1 MFGRPAGAKPPEER
15 ILKMEMKP
23 VESRE
28 TTEES
33 ESAEQTAARRLDD
46 ATFEPQALVEQTG
59 EYRQAESIQAD
70 FVALVDTAVRQA
82 AAESGPAPVSEQ
94 RPSAAIHAAS
104 GGISAESAV
113 NESDSRNDGPAQ
125 NSPATA
131 ISPKP
136 GSAAG
141 SEGEPVEEEIGPKPK
156 KYYKEVGGWDAFG
169 VHIPGTMTEFTNEYA
184 DLQKPGSAAGDRP
197 GSDPIGEYDVGPKT
211 IKENP
216 LPKPGNTIADGPGNE
231 PVDEEI
237 GPKPKK
243 YYKEVGGWD
252 AFGVHIPGTMTE
264 FTNEY
269 ADLQKPG
276 SAAGSEGE
284 PVDEEIGPKPK
295 KYYKEVGGWDA
306 FGVHIPGTMTEFTNE
321 YADLQKPGSAAGDG
335 PGSDP
340 IGEYDVGPKTIKE
353 NPLPKPGNTI
363 ADGPGNEPVGEEI
376 GPKPKKYYKEVGGW
390 DAFGVHIPGT
400 MTEFTNEYADLQKPG
415 STAGDDPGSEP
426 VDEEIGPKPKKYYKE
441 VGGWDAFGV
450 HIPGTM
456 TEFTNEYA
464 DLQKPGSTAGTGA
477 GNLSVEKQIGEHKN
491 EPADPKKTGN
501 TVSNNPESGLVD
513 EQIGPKEQPKKKQ
526 PYSYTKKD
534 PEQSVLGVTWGGE
547 EHTYYNTFADIENP
561 AKQSTQGQTGK
572 PVDGK
577 PEKGQEED
585 ESD

>member
-1 MFGRPAGAKPPEER
+1 MFRRPAGAKPPEER

-23 VESRE
+23 VESGE
-28 TTEES
+28 TTEKS

-70 FVALVDTAVRQA
+70 FVALVDTTVRQA
-82 AAESGPAPVSEQ
+82 AAESDPVPASDR
-94 RPSAAIHAAS
+94 RPPAAVHAAS
-104 GGISAESAV
+104 GGISAESAATEADPI
-113 NESDSRNDGPAQ
+113 NAEPGE
-125 NSPATA
+125 NSMAATA
-131 ISPKP
+131 LSKP
-136 GSAAG
+136 GSA
-141 SEGEPVEEEIGPKPK
+141 V
-156 KYYKEVGGWDAFG
+156 
-169 VHIPGTMTEFTNEYA
+169 
-184 DLQKPGSAAGDRP
+184 
-197 GSDPIGEYDVGPKT
+197 
-211 IKENP
+211 
-216 LPKPGNTIADGPGNE
+216 
-231 PVDEEI
+231 
-237 GPKPKK
+237 
-243 YYKEVGGWD
+243 
-252 AFGVHIPGTMTE
+252 
-264 FTNEY
+264 
-269 ADLQKPG
+269 
-276 SAAGSEGE
+276 
-284 PVDEEIGPKPK
+284 
-295 KYYKEVGGWDA
+295 
-306 FGVHIPGTMTEFTNE
+306 
-321 YADLQKPGSAAGDG
+321 GDG
-335 PGSDP
+335 PGS
-340 IGEYDVGPKTIKE
+340 
-353 NPLPKPGNTI
+353 
-363 ADGPGNEPVGEEI
+363 EPVDEEI

-426 VDEEIGPKPKKYYKE
+426 VDEEIRPKPKKYYKEVGGWDAFGVHIPGTMTEFTNEYADLQKPGSAAGDDPGSEPVDEEIGPKPKKYYKE

-464 DLQKPGSTAGTGA
+464 DLQKPGGTAGTGA